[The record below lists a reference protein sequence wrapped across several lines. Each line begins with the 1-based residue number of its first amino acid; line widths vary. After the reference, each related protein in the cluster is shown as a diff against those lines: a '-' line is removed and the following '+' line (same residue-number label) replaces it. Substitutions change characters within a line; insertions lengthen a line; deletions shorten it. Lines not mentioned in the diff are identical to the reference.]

1 MDYARRAHYSHGAER
16 SEVLCTNKASARR
29 AQLKRKCASNSAA
42 ASTEDK
48 PSLKEQFW
56 CNSGAYAHT
65 QCCEASS

>member
-1 MDYARRAHYSHGAER
+1 M
-16 SEVLCTNKASARR
+16 VLSVQECCTNKASARR

-56 CNSGAYAHT
+56 CNLGAYART